1 MKNFFIILAMKILN
15 LILKICH
22 KNGGNFLGKIA
33 FDWNP
38 EIFKYFKVN
47 CPVIAVSAT
56 NGKTMTNNCIGY
68 TLKTAG
74 NKVVSNVEGNNMETG
89 ILSTILKNCTLTGK
103 IKADYLVFEVDESY
117 IPVVFKDFRLDTL
130 VILNFFRDQ
139 LDRNGEVE
147 SLILRINE
155 FLKIYNGNLILN
167 NDDPNVARL
176 GQANPS
182 NNNIYYFSVDKY
194 KFATEKIKEAGE
206 GKFCPF
212 CKTRL
217 EYEYYQYSHVGKFK
231 CPNCNFG
238 DNEIYKL
245 ATNVDLKNRCFDID
259 GNTYK
264 INGNSIYLI
273 YNYTA
278 VYSVCSLYGISN
290 DVVKK
295 AFSNFALNNGRLE
308 EITIHGVP
316 TIINL
321 AKNPT
326 GSNVSLRILNE
337 DDVQKELLFVLNDN
351 IADGFD
357 VSWIWDINFNNL
369 NNVSRIVTSG
379 TRAYDIAIR
388 IKTSGFPAEKIEP
401 YFNLEDA
408 VKALYKTD
416 VKKYVIANYTSL
428 QPTRHELK
436 KFDEV
441 NKHTDIN
448 ISNAELNNGDIM
460 QNNPIDQN
468 DALNDANIVN
478 IVKQNNE
485 TNFDCSKSL
494 KILYLYP
501 DMLELYGDYGN
512 IQVLKYRIESRGY
525 KAIIDRYS
533 IGDVAP
539 NFNDYDIVFAG
550 GGADNEQSILAEDLV
565 KYKEN
570 IKEAVN
576 NGVFFLLIC
585 GAYQLFGKYYKGV
598 EGNIIPGL
606 EVFDY
611 YTVANPDRKKRCIGN
626 IVIDTNLRSSNNDTD
641 SSESNTKTKVIGFEN
656 HGGQTFDISN
666 SFGNVLFGNGN
677 TFGDSEEGFLKD
689 NVIATYLH
697 GPLLSKNPELCD
709 YIIKYCLD
717 RKYNENITLESLND
731 EFENLCR
738 EQLLNRFLEKN

>member
-33 FDWNP
+33 YDWNP

-155 FLKIYNGNLILN
+155 FLKTYNGNLILN
-167 NDDPNVARL
+167 NDDPNVSRL
-176 GQANPS
+176 GHANPD
-182 NNNIYYFSVDKY
+182 NENVYYFSVDKY
-194 KFATEKIKEAGE
+194 KFATKQIKEAGE

-217 EYEYYQYSHVGKFK
+217 EYEYYQYSHVGNFK

-238 DNEIYKL
+238 NNEIYKL

-278 VYSVCSLYGISN
+278 VYSVCSLYNISN

-308 EITIHGVP
+308 EITIHSVP

-337 DDVQKELLFVLNDN
+337 DDSEKELLFVFNDN

-369 NNVSRIVTSG
+369 NNVSRIITSG

-401 YFNLEDA
+401 YLNLEDA

-436 KFDEV
+436 KFDEM
-441 NKHTDIN
+441 NKNNNIIDVETIDISKKEETETDDKN
-448 ISNAELNNGDIM
+448 TE
-460 QNNPIDQN
+460 ID
-468 DALNDANIVN
+468 VE
-478 IVKQNNE
+478 K
-485 TNFDCSKSL
+485 KSI

-512 IQVLKYRIESRGY
+512 IQILKYRIESRGY

-533 IGDVAP
+533 IGDTTP
-539 NFNDYDIVFAG
+539 NFNNYDIVFAG

-565 KYKEN
+565 KYKDN
-570 IKEAVN
+570 IKDAVK

-626 IVIDTNLRSSNNDTD
+626 IVI
-641 SSESNTKTKVIGFEN
+641 ETKMGNVIGFEN

-666 SFGNVLFGNGN
+666 PFGNVLFGNGN
-677 TFGDSEEGFLKD
+677 KFGDSEEGFFEN

-717 RKYNENITLESLND
+717 RKYNENIELESLND

-738 EQLLNRFLEKN
+738 KQLLNRFLEK

>member
-74 NKVVSNVEGNNMETG
+74 KKVVSNVEGNNMETG

-155 FLKIYNGNLILN
+155 FLKTYTGNLILN

-176 GQANPS
+176 GQANTS

-278 VYSVCSLYGISN
+278 VYSVCNLYNISN

-295 AFSNFALNNGRLE
+295 SFSTFALNNGRLE
-308 EITIHGVP
+308 EIAIHGVP

-337 DDVQKELLFVLNDN
+337 DDSQKELLFVLNDN

-401 YFNLEDA
+401 YLNLEDA

-436 KFDEV
+436 KFDEM
-441 NKHTDIN
+441 NKNNNVTDTN
-448 ISNAELNNGDIM
+448 TNTDDISKVKNPEVDAKEIS
-460 QNNPIDQN
+460 QNFEDSQSQ
-468 DALNDANIVN
+468 D
-478 IVKQNNE
+478 NE
-485 TNFDCSKSL
+485 EKSI

-533 IGDVAP
+533 IGDGAP

-626 IVIDTNLRSSNNDTD
+626 IVIDANLRSSNNDTD

-677 TFGDSEEGFLKD
+677 KFGDSEEGFFKD

-738 EQLLNRFLEKN
+738 EQLLNRFLG

>member
-147 SLILRINE
+147 SLILRIND
-155 FLKIYNGNLILN
+155 FLKTYNGNLILN

-278 VYSVCSLYGISN
+278 VYSVCSLYDISN

-295 AFSNFALNNGRLE
+295 AFSTFALNNGRLE

-337 DDVQKELLFVLNDN
+337 DDAQKELLFVLNDN

-408 VKALYKTD
+408 IKALYKTD

-436 KFDEV
+436 KFDEM
-441 NKHTDIN
+441 NKNNNVTDTNTNTNDIFKVKN
-448 ISNAELNNGDIM
+448 HEVDAKEIS
-460 QNNPIDQN
+460 QNFEDSQSQ
-468 DALNDANIVN
+468 D
-478 IVKQNNE
+478 NE
-485 TNFDCSKSL
+485 EKSI

-533 IGDVAP
+533 IGDGAP

-626 IVIDTNLRSSNNDTD
+626 IVIDANLRSSNNDTD

-677 TFGDSEEGFLKD
+677 KFGDSEEGFFKD

-738 EQLLNRFLEKN
+738 EQLLNRFLG

>member
-155 FLKIYNGNLILN
+155 FLKTYNGNLVLN

-182 NNNIYYFSVDKY
+182 NDNIYYFSVDKY

-238 DNEIYKL
+238 DNAIYKL

-278 VYSVCSLYGISN
+278 VYSVCSLYDISN

-295 AFSNFALNNGRLE
+295 AFSTFALNNGRLE

-337 DDVQKELLFVLNDN
+337 DDAQKELLFVLNDN

-401 YFNLEDA
+401 YLNLEDA

-436 KFDEV
+436 KFDEM
-441 NKHTDIN
+441 NKNNNVTDTNTNTNDIFKVKNPEVDAKEISQN
-448 ISNAELNNGDIM
+448 IEDSQA
-460 QNNPIDQN
+460 
-468 DALNDANIVN
+468 
-478 IVKQNNE
+478 QNNE
-485 TNFDCSKSL
+485 EKSI

-533 IGDVAP
+533 IGDGAP

-626 IVIDTNLRSSNNDTD
+626 IVIDANLRSSNNDTD

-677 TFGDSEEGFLKD
+677 KFGDSEEGFFKD